1 MAYEPVIALPLLSQG
16 HSLGGLTIYAGAP
29 GVFDIPEVKL
39 LEELATD
46 LAYGLTAQR
55 TRLERKQAEK
65 HIRDLNLLL
74 RGLRDI
80 GALIVREREP
90 QKLLT
95 DACEILVRARGYAL
109 AWIGL
114 AEPGSKRVV
123 PIASAGQGVDYL
135 DELPITWDEAP
146 TSLGPVGSAMKAGRP
161 WVCHDTS
168 TDPQFAAWRERAL
181 VRGFASLAAVP
192 MIRGVRWPR
201 A

>member
-109 AWIGL
+109 AWIG
-114 AEPGSKRVV
+114 
-123 PIASAGQGVDYL
+123 
-135 DELPITWDEAP
+135 
-146 TSLGPVGSAMKAGRP
+146 
-161 WVCHDTS
+161 
-168 TDPQFAAWRERAL
+168 
-181 VRGFASLAAVP
+181 
-192 MIRGVRWPR
+192 
-201 A
+201 